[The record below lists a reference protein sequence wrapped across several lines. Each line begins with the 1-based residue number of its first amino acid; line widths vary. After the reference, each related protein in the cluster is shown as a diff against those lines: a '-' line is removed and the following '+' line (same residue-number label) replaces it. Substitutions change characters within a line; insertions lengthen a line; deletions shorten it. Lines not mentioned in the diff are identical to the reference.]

1 VTATVAIVAVA
12 GIVLPH
18 ILRLGR
24 ARPLTAATFW
34 AAALTLRALT
44 TVSVAL
50 YVLVVFPDT
59 AAFKVLT
66 HWCEHSVLP
75 LVGLHL
81 NLQGHTLGTVAVLV
95 PVVGVGF
102 ALTRAAVR
110 MMRVARSV
118 DRMLRSAALGTGPD
132 ASVIV
137 GGPDVVVAAAGLRR
151 PTIVVTAGALATLD
165 DDELAAGMAHE
176 KGHIARRHHL
186 LLAYAEACRAVAAV
200 LPGTRRAV
208 SELRFQLERDAD
220 EWALRRA
227 HDRCA
232 LASAI
237 CKAATARAGTHPA
250 VVSLGGS
257 GLERRL
263 DLLMDDAP
271 VTPGSLRRRLADSA
285 AVLMACITLSATV
298 AIPGEAIAGGGSH
311 VSPHSDHHCV
321 D

>member
-1 VTATVAIVAVA
+1 VTATVAILAVA

-24 ARPLTAATFW
+24 VRPVTAATFW

-44 TVSVAL
+44 TFSAAL

-59 AAFKVLT
+59 GAFKVLT

-75 LVGLHL
+75 LVGMHVD
-81 NLQGHTLGTVAVLV
+81 LQGHTFGAVAVLV
-95 PVVGVGF
+95 PVVAIAF

-110 MMRVARSV
+110 MTRVARSV
-118 DRMLRSAALGTGPD
+118 ERMLRSAALGTGPH

-137 GGPDVVVAAAGLRR
+137 GGPEVAVAAAGLWR
-151 PTIVVTAGALATLD
+151 PKIVVTAGALATLD

-227 HDRCA
+227 HDPSA

-237 CKAATARAGTHPA
+237 CKAATMRTGNDPA
-250 VVSLGGS
+250 VVSLGGG

-263 DLLMDDAP
+263 DRLMDETPVAP
-271 VTPGSLRRRLADSA
+271 CSVRRRIVDSA
-285 AVLMACITLSATV
+285 AVLMVCITLSATV
-298 AIPGEAIAGGGSH
+298 AIPSEALAGGAH
-311 VSPHSDHHCV
+311 VSPHSDHHCL

>member
-1 VTATVAIVAVA
+1 VTAIVAILAVA

-18 ILRLGR
+18 ILRLGGV
-24 ARPLTAATFW
+24 RPLTAATFW
-34 AAALTLRALT
+34 MATLMLRALSA
-44 TVSVAL
+44 VSVAL

-59 AAFKVLT
+59 EAFKVLT

-75 LVGLHL
+75 LAGIHID
-81 NLQGHTLGTVAVLV
+81 LQGHTFGAVAVLV
-95 PVVGVGF
+95 PIVGLGF

-110 MMRVARSV
+110 IMRAARSV
-118 DRMLRSAALGTGPD
+118 DRMIRSAALGSGPD
-132 ASVIV
+132 GSVIV
-137 GGPDVVVAAAGLRR
+137 GGPEVAVAAAGLRH

-200 LPGTRRAV
+200 LPGTGRAV

-227 HDRCA
+227 HDPCA

-237 CKAATARAGTHPA
+237 CKAATMRTGNHPA
-250 VVSLGGS
+250 VVSLGGG

-263 DLLMDDAP
+263 DLLMDGAP
-271 VTPGSLRRRLADSA
+271 VAASSMRRRIVDCA
-285 AVLMACITLSATV
+285 AVLMVCVTLSATV
-298 AIPGEAIAGGGSH
+298 AIPSEALAGGAH
-311 VSPHSDHHCV
+311 VSPHSNHHCL

>member
-1 VTATVAIVAVA
+1 VTATVAIVAVV
-12 GIVLPH
+12 GIALPH

-24 ARPLTAATFW
+24 VRPITAATFW
-34 AAALTLRALT
+34 TAALTLRALI

-75 LVGLHL
+75 LMGLHVDL
-81 NLQGHTLGTVAVLV
+81 EGHTLGAVGMLV
-95 PVVGVGF
+95 PVVAVAF

-110 MMRVARSV
+110 IMRVARSV
-118 DRMLRSAALGTGPD
+118 DRMLRSAALGRGPNG
-132 ASVIV
+132 SVIV
-137 GGPDVVVAAAGLRR
+137 GGPEVVVAAAGIRR
-151 PTIVVTAGALATLD
+151 PTVVVTAGALATLD
-165 DDELAAGMAHE
+165 DEELAAGMAHE

-186 LLAYAEACRAVAAV
+186 WLAYAEACRAVAAV
-200 LPGTRRAV
+200 LPGTRRAA

-227 HDRCA
+227 HDPYA

-237 CKAATARAGTHPA
+237 CKAATMRAGTHPA
-250 VVSLGGS
+250 VVSLGGG

-263 DLLMDDAP
+263 HRLMDEAP
-271 VTPGSLRRRLADSA
+271 VTSSSLRRRIADSA
-285 AVLMACITLSATV
+285 AVLMACIALSSMV
-298 AIPGEAIAGGGSH
+298 AIPAEALAGGGSH

>member
-1 VTATVAIVAVA
+1 VTATVAILAVA

-18 ILRLGR
+18 IVRLGR

-34 AAALTLRALT
+34 TAALTLRALI

-75 LVGLHL
+75 LVGLHVDL
-81 NLQGHTLGTVAVLV
+81 EGHTLGAVGMLV
-95 PVVGVGF
+95 PVVTVAF
-102 ALTRAAVR
+102 ALMRAAVR

-118 DRMLRSAALGTGPD
+118 DRMLESAALGRGPD
-132 ASVIV
+132 GSVIV
-137 GGPDVVVAAAGLRR
+137 GGPEVVVAAAGIRR
-151 PTIVVTAGALATLD
+151 PTVVVTAGALATLD

-186 LLAYAEACRAVAAV
+186 WLAYAEACRAVATV
-200 LPGTRRAV
+200 LPGTRRAA

-227 HDRCA
+227 HDPYA

-237 CKAATARAGTHPA
+237 CKAATMRAETHPA
-250 VVSLGGS
+250 VVSLGG
-257 GLERRL
+257 GGVERRL
-263 DLLMDDAP
+263 DRLMDEAP
-271 VTPGSLRRRLADSA
+271 VTSSSLRRRLVDSA
-285 AVLMACITLSATV
+285 AVLMACIALSSMV
-298 AIPGEAIAGGGSH
+298 AIPAEALAGGGSH
-311 VSPHSDHHCV
+311 VSPHLDHHCV

>member
-1 VTATVAIVAVA
+1 VTAIVAILAVA

-18 ILRLGR
+18 ILRLGG

-34 AAALTLRALT
+34 MATLMLRALSS
-44 TVSVAL
+44 VSVAL

-59 AAFKVLT
+59 EAFKVLT

-75 LVGLHL
+75 LAGIHL
-81 NLQGHTLGTVAVLV
+81 DLQGHTFGAVAVLV
-95 PVVGVGF
+95 PVVGLGF

-110 MMRVARSV
+110 IMRAARSV
-118 DRMLRSAALGTGPD
+118 DRMIRSAALGSGPD
-132 ASVIV
+132 GSVIV
-137 GGPDVVVAAAGLRR
+137 GGPEVAVAAAGLRH

-227 HDRCA
+227 HDPCA

-237 CKAATARAGTHPA
+237 CKAATMRTGNHPA
-250 VVSLGGS
+250 VVSLGGG

-263 DLLMDDAP
+263 DLLMDGAP
-271 VTPGSLRRRLADSA
+271 VAASSMRRRIVDCA
-285 AVLMACITLSATV
+285 AVLMVCVTLSATV
-298 AIPGEAIAGGGSH
+298 AIPSEALAGGAH
-311 VSPHSDHHCV
+311 VSPHSNHHCL